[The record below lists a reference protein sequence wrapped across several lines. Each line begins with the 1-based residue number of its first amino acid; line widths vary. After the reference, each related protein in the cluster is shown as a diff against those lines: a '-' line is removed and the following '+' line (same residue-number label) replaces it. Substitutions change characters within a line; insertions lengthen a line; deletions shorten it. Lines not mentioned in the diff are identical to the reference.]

1 MVPSRLHIKLK
12 LPRAILQE
20 LTVRSENMEFVGAQ
34 GLEPW
39 TPSV

>member
-1 MVPSRLHIKLK
+1 MCLNAVYKVWITQLKQKTDFHLFLH
-12 LPRAILQE
+12 
-20 LTVRSENMEFVGAQ
+20 NVGAQ